1 MISKMNKFLKY
12 LTLSLTLALSACG
25 GGGGGSSAPATPLTS
40 AQILGATKSANSAGW
55 ILSSVDGLQ
64 GSGLSYLKRLSTA
77 SGTDTTSTDLSVCT
91 RGTYS
96 ATWHITDPNISQA
109 NSGSW
114 TVGDFIALNLTD
126 CVKSD
131 GYTYNGTETY
141 TVTTASYG
149 TSTLDVTITSDLTHL
164 TVSTPNSVLSSA
176 PLTTLTFTSNNT
188 QLTRTATWDS
198 TQNYYT
204 YPATYQSSGS
214 IVATLNTSAGN
225 IASGSY
231 TISQAKMEDVFNT
244 SDAYTRKASLVS
256 SDGTYNN
263 VVLKNIAAKESN
275 NGVTTAYPKYLIA
288 YANAAII
295 ATVSSGTTTLSGENS
310 DGSSIYS
317 FIYYKYFD

>member
-55 ILSSVDGLQ
+55 ILSFVDGLQ
-64 GSGLSYLKRLSTA
+64 SYGLSYLANITTSF
-77 SGTDTTSTDLSVCT
+77 GTDAIISDFSVCPNG
-91 RGTYS
+91 GTYS
-96 ATWHITDPNISQA
+96 ATWRISVPYISPT
-109 NSGSW
+109 NLGSW
-114 TVGDFIALNLTD
+114 TVGDFITLNLND

-131 GYTYNGTETY
+131 GNTYNGSETY
-141 TVTTASYG
+141 RVTTAAYG
-149 TSTLDVTITSDLTHL
+149 ASTLDVTITSDLTQL
-164 TVSTPNSVLSSA
+164 TVSTPNSVISST
-176 PLTTLTFTSNNT
+176 PLTTLTFTSNDT
-188 QLTRTATWDS
+188 QISRTTTWDGNQIS
-198 TQNYYT
+198 
-204 YPATYQSSGS
+204 YPATYLSSGS
-214 IVATLNTSAGN
+214 MAVSLSTSAGN
-225 IASGSY
+225 IGSGSY

-244 SDAYTRKASLVS
+244 SGAYTRKASLVS
-256 SDGTYNN
+256 SEGTYNN

-317 FIYYKYFD
+317 FVYYKYFD